1 MTIAPCYRKYFVR
14 MQVNSGGSGLFIN
27 FLLLMGEGK
36 TCKMKVH
43 CIILLEGTKG
53 KTKNMDEGLSK
64 QEWQLF

>member
-1 MTIAPCYRKYFVR
+1 